1 MSNVRK
7 LLLVICLVLILA
19 VILLTWGSVGSGMCA
34 MCLLLMGAA
43 MLFRRFVLERDG
55 DDFNMEQ

>member
-1 MSNVRK
+1 MGK
-7 LLLVICLVLILA
+7 AQKILLVLLALVLAA
-19 VILLTWGSVGSGMCA
+19 VMFATWGSVGSGMCA

-43 MLFRRFVLERDG
+43 LLFRRFVLERDG

>member
-1 MSNVRK
+1 MGKTQK
-7 LLLVICLVLILA
+7 LLLVLLALVLTA
-19 VILLTWGSVGSGMCA
+19 VMFVTWGSIGSAMCA

-43 MLFRRFVLERDG
+43 LLFRRFVLERDG